1 MAEIAISPA
10 QDFVASCL
18 AQALHKVV
26 VQLKNGMIGSEL
38 IGDQTFRW
46 ISRSSFLMLP
56 RWGVG
61 RTPLRQPIGRSR
73 IFRILVYTI
82 SMIVNANLSL
92 ALAKVEETV
101 STNDFVLDYNQTS
114 ISFDSTSYSDDSNF
128 ESKFDGIDL
137 LPKAV
142 LSSSVDLGGVFIPET
157 VWSLSTS
164 TGVQLDRIPS
174 EIGTDLG
181 GALGNRQTSPDF
193 WTQAI
198 LGFWTDKN
206 SYRALGEPSSSSVQL
221 QVASCNSNS
230 AERRNLDFCNIKAN
244 SIIKSSGSKEET
256 AEDSDNNHIITLDDS
271 LSATIASN
279 SSSASS
285 EEAQPVVE
293 PEPSWSTPALHRRV
307 YNRRHEWSSPAA
319 ALTPTIDDPIAPIE
333 LPSEPIPPIDDVG
346 PISIPIIINP
356 SPGRPIPET
365 STGVMLI
372 IGFGMLF
379 LMTRGNTNNYVKRRM
394 RKRVP

>member
-1 MAEIAISPA
+1 
-10 QDFVASCL
+10 VASCP
-18 AQALHKVV
+18 AKALHKVI
-26 VQLKNGMIGSEL
+26 VQHKNGMIGSEL
-38 IGDQTFRW
+38 IVDQTFRW
-46 ISRSSFLMLP
+46 TSRSSFLMLP
-56 RWGVG
+56 GWGVG

-73 IFRILVYTI
+73 NFRILVYTI

-101 STNDFVLDYNQTS
+101 STNDYVLDYNQS
-114 ISFDSTSYSDDSNF
+114 SLSFDSTSYPDDSNF

-142 LSSSVDLGGVFIPET
+142 SNSSVDLGGVFIPET

-181 GALGNRQTSPDF
+181 EALGNRQTSPDF
-193 WTQAI
+193 WTNAI

-206 SYRALGEPSSSSVQL
+206 SYRALGEPPSSSVRL
-221 QVASCNSNS
+221 QVASCDSNS
-230 AERRNLDFCNIKAN
+230 AERRNLDFCDIEAN
-244 SIIKSSGSKEET
+244 SIKKSRGSNEET
-256 AEDSDNNHIITLDDS
+256 AEDSGNDHIIALDDS
-271 LSATIASN
+271 TSATIASN

-285 EEAQPVVE
+285 EEAQPAVE
-293 PEPSWSTPALHRRV
+293 PDASWSMPARYRRV
-307 YNRRHEWSSPAA
+307 HDWQPEWSTAA
-319 ALTPTIDDPIAPIE
+319 AGLTPTIDDSIAVTE
-333 LPSEPIPPIDDVG
+333 LPSDPIPPIDDVG
-346 PISIPIIINP
+346 PISLQIVINP

-365 STGVMLI
+365 STGLMMI

-394 RKRVP
+394 INALPKANR